1 MDHVYAECPWVV
13 PPDAPELLTLF
24 REKGRPAFV
33 RSRTV
38 VNFGEE
44 PTAYMVEEGLVG
56 TFAGGVGK
64 YERLIVLFPPG
75 TSVGAE
81 KSIKGKHA
89 IKPLIARALLPT
101 KVLVMDAAQ
110 FKRELELDPI
120 LCIAALKSFIRH
132 DDAKIEGLLMNDLLT
147 VPQRVALMVKVLFQA
162 LNMPLTALPKCLPKT
177 ITVTELARLVHSGR
191 AVVSRILAKWVEEGI
206 VVTHDGMYF
215 FSNKLNQVLGDDG
228 I

>member
-13 PPDAPELLTLF
+13 PPDAPELLALF

-33 RSRTV
+33 RSRTM

-44 PTAYMVEEGLVG
+44 PTAYLVEEGLVG

-89 IKPLIARALLPT
+89 IKPLIAPGASP
-101 KVLVMDAAQ
+101 
-110 FKRELELDPI
+110 
-120 LCIAALKSFIRH
+120 H
-132 DDAKIEGLLMNDLLT
+132 EG
-147 VPQRVALMVKVLFQA
+147 PR
-162 LNMPLTALPKCLPKT
+162 
-177 ITVTELARLVHSGR
+177 
-191 AVVSRILAKWVEEGI
+191 
-206 VVTHDGMYF
+206 DGCG
-215 FSNKLNQVLGDDG
+215 SV
-228 I
+228 

>member
-81 KSIKGKHA
+81 KSIKG
-89 IKPLIARALLPT
+89 PR
-101 KVLVMDAAQ
+101 DG
-110 FKRELELDPI
+110 
-120 LCIAALKSFIRH
+120 C
-132 DDAKIEGLLMNDLLT
+132 G
-147 VPQRVALMVKVLFQA
+147 
-162 LNMPLTALPKCLPKT
+162 
-177 ITVTELARLVHSGR
+177 
-191 AVVSRILAKWVEEGI
+191 AV
-206 VVTHDGMYF
+206 
-215 FSNKLNQVLGDDG
+215 
-228 I
+228 

>member
-101 KVLVMDAAQ
+101 MVLVMVAAQ
-110 FKRELELDPI
+110 F
-120 LCIAALKSFIRH
+120 
-132 DDAKIEGLLMNDLLT
+132 
-147 VPQRVALMVKVLFQA
+147 
-162 LNMPLTALPKCLPKT
+162 
-177 ITVTELARLVHSGR
+177 
-191 AVVSRILAKWVEEGI
+191 
-206 VVTHDGMYF
+206 
-215 FSNKLNQVLGDDG
+215 
-228 I
+228 

>member
-64 YERLIVLFPPG
+64 YERLIVLFPLQWERR
-75 TSVGAE
+75 SR
-81 KSIKGKHA
+81 S
-89 IKPLIARALLPT
+89 
-101 KVLVMDAAQ
+101 KVSTRSSL
-110 FKRELELDPI
+110 
-120 LCIAALKSFIRH
+120 
-132 DDAKIEGLLMNDLLT
+132 
-147 VPQRVALMVKVLFQA
+147 
-162 LNMPLTALPKCLPKT
+162 
-177 ITVTELARLVHSGR
+177 
-191 AVVSRILAKWVEEGI
+191 
-206 VVTHDGMYF
+206 
-215 FSNKLNQVLGDDG
+215 
-228 I
+228 

>member
-64 YERLIVLFPPG
+64 YEEGEENF
-75 TSVGAE
+75 VGDSEIIALGGASNE
-81 KSIKGKHA
+81 TKDR
-89 IKPLIARALLPT
+89 PL
-101 KVLVMDAAQ
+101 
-110 FKRELELDPI
+110 
-120 LCIAALKSFIRH
+120 
-132 DDAKIEGLLMNDLLT
+132 G
-147 VPQRVALMVKVLFQA
+147 
-162 LNMPLTALPKCLPKT
+162 
-177 ITVTELARLVHSGR
+177 
-191 AVVSRILAKWVEEGI
+191 
-206 VVTHDGMYF
+206 
-215 FSNKLNQVLGDDG
+215 
-228 I
+228 